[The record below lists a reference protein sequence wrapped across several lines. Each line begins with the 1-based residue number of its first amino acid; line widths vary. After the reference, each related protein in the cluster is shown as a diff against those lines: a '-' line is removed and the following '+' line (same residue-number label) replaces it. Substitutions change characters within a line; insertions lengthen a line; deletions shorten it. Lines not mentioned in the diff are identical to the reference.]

1 MPSVK
6 ESTTRVLGIRNGNF
20 NGLYV
25 CHMHWLDFPS
35 ACGEL
40 KQNE

>member
-20 NGLYV
+20 NNLACMFVICTGLISPV
-25 CHMHWLDFPS
+25 H
-35 ACGEL
+35 AV
-40 KQNE
+40 N